1 MKGYSFMLDFLSP
14 DYYFERYS
22 DVSPS
27 FLKEH
32 GIKTLLLDVDN
43 TLAPYEQAV
52 PDAEILA
59 WLSSLSENGISYA
72 FVSNNSSD
80 ERIRIFN
87 DGIGAVAF
95 AKSGKPFAKKTI
107 DKVLSALEAE
117 RKSAAFMGDQI
128 FTDVCAGKFNGMRAI
143 LVPPIKDKTS
153 LFFKTKRLLE
163 KPVLKHYFKKHNSN

>member
-1 MKGYSFMLDFLSP
+1 MKFTLVPEYRFNSFRDVTAEFLLSIGV
-14 DYYFERYS
+14 RA
-22 DVSPS
+22 
-27 FLKEH
+27 
-32 GIKTLLLDVDN
+32 ILLDVDN

-107 DKVLSALEAE
+107 DKVLSALGAE